1 MRMEA
6 VLKRNDNDIV
16 ETYWNML
23 SALSKTVKLKLAA
36 RLTNA
41 VLEEEVSDQNPH
53 YRKAKVRKRAMMVPS
68 DAELAARF
76 AGLKMPEYPKDD
88 FSCDEIIKANSGKT
102 IKPVEKW
109 L

>member
-1 MRMEA
+1 MEA

-16 ETYWNML
+16 DAYWNML
-23 SALSKTVKLKLAA
+23 SSLSRTVKLRLATK
-36 RLTNA
+36 LTNA
-41 VLEEEVSDQNPH
+41 VLEEEMCDQSH
-53 YRKAKVRKRAMMVPS
+53 HSRKAKVRKRASLVLS

-76 AGLKMPEYPKDD
+76 TNTEMPDYPEDD
-88 FSCDEIIKANSGKT
+88 FSCEDIIKANSGKT